1 MNHEL
6 YMRRCLELAL
16 KGLGSV
22 SPNPLVGCVIVH
34 NGNIIGEGYH
44 RVYGQAHAEV
54 NAVASVKDTSLL
66 SKSTVYVNL
75 EPCNYTGNTP
85 PCADLLLRHQVK
97 QVVVCNQDPNPKI
110 DGGGIDKLR
119 ESGVDVVTG
128 VLESEGEQL
137 NRRFFTYHREKRPYV
152 ILKWAESLD
161 GNLDIK
167 RQNNEEGVHWITT
180 PSAQIHTH
188 RWRTEETAI
197 LVGANTVNIDNPSLT
212 ARAVHGNQPLRC
224 VLNVKSVLNPKA
236 TVLTDGLPTVIF
248 NPHVSKEDGKVKW
261 VQIDPQNIL
270 IDVLQFLYKEKV
282 LSLIVEGGMK
292 TLNGFLGDQLWDEA
306 RILQG
311 PHFFGQPGYKVT
323 CPSGRLVKSYC
334 VEENQI
340 KIIQRV

>member
-6 YMRRCLELAL
+6 YMRRCLELAS
-16 KGLGSV
+16 KGLGSA

-34 NGNIIGEGYH
+34 DGKVIGEGYH
-44 RVYGQAHAEV
+44 RIYGQAHAEV
-54 NAVASVKDTSLL
+54 NAVASVKDPSLL
-66 SKSTVYVNL
+66 SKSTVYVSL

-85 PCADLLLRHQVK
+85 PCADMLLKHQVK
-97 QVVVCNQDPNPKI
+97 QVVVCNRDPNPRI

-119 ESGVDVVTG
+119 EAGVDVITG
-128 VLESEGEQL
+128 VLASEGEQL

-161 GNLDIK
+161 GNLDIR
-167 RQNNEEGVHWITT
+167 RQNNEQGVHWITT
-180 PSAQIHTH
+180 PSAQMHTH
-188 RWRTEETAI
+188 QWRTEEMAI

-212 ARAVHGNQPLRC
+212 ARTVLGNHPLRC
-224 VLNVKSVLNPKA
+224 VLNVKSELNPES
-236 TVLTDGLPTVIF
+236 TVLADGLPTVVF
-248 NPHVSKEDGKVKW
+248 NHHESKEEGNVRW

-270 IDVLQFLYKEKV
+270 NDVLKFLYNEKV
-282 LSLIVEGGMK
+282 LSLIVEGGTK
-292 TLNGFLGDQLWDEA
+292 TLTGFLGAHLWDEA

-311 PHFFGQPGYKVT
+311 PHFFGQPGYKVA
-323 CPSGRLVKSYC
+323 CPSGRLVKKYN